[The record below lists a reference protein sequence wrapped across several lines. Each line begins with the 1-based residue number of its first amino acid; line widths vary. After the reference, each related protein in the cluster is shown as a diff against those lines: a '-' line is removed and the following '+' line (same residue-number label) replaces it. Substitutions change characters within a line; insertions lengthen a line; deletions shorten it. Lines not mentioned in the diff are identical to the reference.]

1 MQMGCHMLLLSDYM
15 DKHDQK
21 PESLFLDSGEVIHLS
36 EDWEVMARIIQLH
49 IDHEKAHDVA
59 YQLLLEFGDLPSVIA
74 QSYHSLLRIDGVTPG
89 IANSLLMI
97 NRAVT
102 LVAEKRVQ
110 SRPALNNWN
119 AIETYCRS
127 VIGFKKQ
134 QNFLAIYIDENFC
147 PIRSDQLFRGTVDK
161 LDVYPREVVSRA
173 LQLGANGIIVA
184 KNVPSGRLTPTP
196 CEIDLSERLQN
207 ACNVLD
213 IDLAD
218 VILVG
223 KTGARSMLKE

>member
-1 MQMGCHMLLLSDYM
+1 MGFNMLLLSGYM
-15 DKHDQK
+15 DKHDQNS
-21 PESLFLDSGEVIHLS
+21 ESHFLDSGEVLHLS
-36 EDWEVMARIIQLH
+36 EDWEVMAGIIQLH
-49 IDHEKAHDVA
+49 IDHEKAYDLA
-59 YQLLLEFGDLPSVIA
+59 YQLVLEFGDLPSVIA
-74 QSYHSLLRIDGVTPG
+74 QPYHSLLRIDGVTPG

-134 QNFLAIYIDENFC
+134 QNVLAIYIDENFS
-147 PIRSDQLFRGTVDK
+147 PIRAEQLSKGTVDK
-161 LDVYPREVVSRA
+161 VDVYPREVVSRA

-196 CEIDLSERLQN
+196 CEVEMSDRIQK
-207 ACNVLD
+207 ACSILD

-218 VILVG
+218 MILIG
-223 KTGARSMLKE
+223 KTGARSILKG